1 MTQYEP
7 SHSFV
12 GLDSKK
18 RIRQFTKHLLYY
30 SDIITDEEGSIFMF
44 FKKKEKQSNFLQ
56 ESNQSN
62 VSVSIQV
69 TDAEIKQQLAFIRL
83 NEEELKIL
91 KSLQPIV
98 SENIE
103 GLVSAFYDAVLN
115 VDHLKNI
122 IESHSSVERLRKTLS
137 SHIHLL
143 FHGEINDEYVNKRLK
158 VAQIHFR
165 IGLQPKWYLA
175 AFQNI
180 LEELI
185 FVISK
190 ISSTNREEQ
199 RMLISVASK
208 ILNFEQQL
216 VLDLYEKENIG
227 AKEKQLQVEINL
239 KKKIG
244 EIAEELLALVEET
257 NAAVE
262 LLVDNSVR
270 VNESV
275 ISNNEIA
282 STTQSLAYEGQE
294 LMKVLHSKISTI
306 SNSTD
311 EVSVSVDVL
320 NNSFNEISQV
330 ILIVQD
336 IANQTNLLALNS
348 AIEAARAGEHGK
360 GFAVV
365 ANEVKKLATQT
376 KTSTERIE
384 ELISHATLYMNKV
397 VNSIHDVKGLVN
409 DGQEEATQTHDS
421 FNGIVNSMDTS
432 LSGNHGIEKQ
442 IVNLVDVIK
451 EIGGAINSV
460 AASANEL
467 NDAVHKE

>member
-1 MTQYEP
+1 
-7 SHSFV
+7 
-12 GLDSKK
+12 
-18 RIRQFTKHLLYY
+18 
-30 SDIITDEEGSIFMF
+30 MF
-44 FKKKEKQSNFLQ
+44 FKKKEKQSHFLQ

-91 KSLQPIV
+91 KSLQPII

-103 GLVSAFYDAVLN
+103 SLVSAFYDAVLK

-190 ISSTNREEQ
+190 ITSTTREEQ
-199 RMLISVASK
+199 RKLISVASK

-282 STTQSLAYEGQE
+282 STTQSMAYEGQE

-320 NNSFNEISQV
+320 NKSFNEISQV

-409 DGQEEATQTHDS
+409 DGQQEATQTHDS
-421 FNGIVNSMDTS
+421 FNGIVSSMDHS
-432 LSGNHGIEKQ
+432 LSGNQGIEKQ

-451 EIGGAINSV
+451 EIGGAISSV

>member
-1 MTQYEP
+1 
-7 SHSFV
+7 
-12 GLDSKK
+12 
-18 RIRQFTKHLLYY
+18 
-30 SDIITDEEGSIFMF
+30 MF
-44 FKKKEKQSNFLQ
+44 FNKKEKQSHFLK

-69 TDAEIKQQLAFIRL
+69 TDEEIKQQLAFIRL
-83 NEEELKIL
+83 KEEELKIL

-103 GLVSAFYDAVLN
+103 NLVSAFYDAVLK

-143 FHGEINDEYVNKRLK
+143 FHGEINDEYVSKRLK

-190 ISSTNREEQ
+190 ISSTTREEQ
-199 RMLISVASK
+199 RKLISVATK

-397 VNSIHDVKGLVN
+397 VDSIHDVKGLVN
-409 DGQEEATQTHDS
+409 DGQQEATQTHDS
-421 FNGIVNSMDTS
+421 FNGIVSSMDNS

-451 EIGGAINSV
+451 EIGGAISSV

>member
-1 MTQYEP
+1 
-7 SHSFV
+7 
-12 GLDSKK
+12 
-18 RIRQFTKHLLYY
+18 
-30 SDIITDEEGSIFMF
+30 MF
-44 FKKKEKQSNFLQ
+44 FKKKEKQGHFLQ

-69 TDAEIKQQLAFIRL
+69 TDEEIKQQLAFIRL

-103 GLVSAFYDAVLN
+103 SLVSAFYDAVLK
-115 VDHLKNI
+115 VEHLKNI

-185 FVISK
+185 FVVSK
-190 ISSTNREEQ
+190 ITNTTSEEQ
-199 RMLISVASK
+199 RKLISVASK

-262 LLVDNSVR
+262 LLVDSSVR

-294 LMKVLHSKISTI
+294 LMKVLHNKISTI

-409 DGQEEATQTHDS
+409 DGQQEATQTHDS
-421 FNGIVNSMDTS
+421 FNGIVSSMDNS

-451 EIGGAINSV
+451 EIGGAISNV
-460 AASANEL
+460 ASSANEL

>member
-1 MTQYEP
+1 
-7 SHSFV
+7 
-12 GLDSKK
+12 
-18 RIRQFTKHLLYY
+18 
-30 SDIITDEEGSIFMF
+30 MF
-44 FKKKEKQSNFLQ
+44 FKKKEKQGHFLQ

-69 TDAEIKQQLAFIRL
+69 TDEEIKQQLAFIRL

-103 GLVSAFYDAVLN
+103 SLVSAFYDAVLK
-115 VDHLKNI
+115 VEHLKNI

-185 FVISK
+185 FVVSK
-190 ISSTNREEQ
+190 ITNTTSEEQ
-199 RMLISVASK
+199 RKLISVASK

-262 LLVDNSVR
+262 LLVDSSVR

-294 LMKVLHSKISTI
+294 LMKVLHNKISTI

-409 DGQEEATQTHDS
+409 DGQQEATQTHDS
-421 FNGIVNSMDTS
+421 FNGIVSSMDNS

-451 EIGGAINSV
+451 EIGGAISNV
-460 AASANEL
+460 ASSANEL
-467 NDAVHKE
+467 NDAVHKD

>member
-1 MTQYEP
+1 
-7 SHSFV
+7 
-12 GLDSKK
+12 
-18 RIRQFTKHLLYY
+18 
-30 SDIITDEEGSIFMF
+30 MF
-44 FKKKEKQSNFLQ
+44 FKKKEKQNHFMQ

-62 VSVSIQV
+62 VSVLIQV
-69 TDAEIKQQLAFIRL
+69 TDEEIKQQLAFIRL

-103 GLVSAFYDAVLN
+103 SLVSAFYDAVLK
-115 VDHLKNI
+115 VEHLKNI

-190 ISSTNREEQ
+190 ITNTTNEEQ
-199 RMLISVASK
+199 RKLISVSSK

-262 LLVDNSVR
+262 LLVDSSVR

-294 LMKVLHSKISTI
+294 LMKVLHNKISTI

-409 DGQEEATQTHDS
+409 DGQQEATQTHDS
-421 FNGIVNSMDTS
+421 FNGIVSSMDTS

-451 EIGGAINSV
+451 EIGGAISSV
-460 AASANEL
+460 AASANDL

>member
-1 MTQYEP
+1 
-7 SHSFV
+7 
-12 GLDSKK
+12 
-18 RIRQFTKHLLYY
+18 
-30 SDIITDEEGSIFMF
+30 MF
-44 FKKKEKQSNFLQ
+44 FKKKEKQGHFLQ

-69 TDAEIKQQLAFIRL
+69 TDEEIKQQLAFIRL

-103 GLVSAFYDAVLN
+103 SLVSAFYDAVLK
-115 VDHLKNI
+115 VEHLKNI

-185 FVISK
+185 FVVSK
-190 ISSTNREEQ
+190 ITNTTSEEQ
-199 RMLISVASK
+199 RKLISVASK

-262 LLVDNSVR
+262 LLVDSSVR

-409 DGQEEATQTHDS
+409 DGQQEATQTHDS
-421 FNGIVNSMDTS
+421 FNGIVSSMDNS

-451 EIGGAINSV
+451 EIGGAISNV
-460 AASANEL
+460 ASSANEL
-467 NDAVHKE
+467 NDAVHKD

>member
-1 MTQYEP
+1 
-7 SHSFV
+7 
-12 GLDSKK
+12 
-18 RIRQFTKHLLYY
+18 
-30 SDIITDEEGSIFMF
+30 MF
-44 FKKKEKQSNFLQ
+44 FKKKEKQNNFLHVN
-56 ESNQSN
+56 SQSN
-62 VSVSIQV
+62 VSVSIQLK
-69 TDAEIKQQLAFIRL
+69 DEEIKQQLAFIRL

-98 SENIE
+98 SENIDS
-103 GLVSAFYDAVLN
+103 LVSAFYDAVLK
-115 VDHLKNI
+115 VERLKNI

-180 LEELI
+180 LDELI
-185 FVISK
+185 FVISE
-190 ISSTNREEQ
+190 ISSTREEQ
-199 RMLISVASK
+199 RKLISVATK

-227 AKEKQLQVEINL
+227 EKEKQLQVEISL

-262 LLVDNSVR
+262 VLVDSSER
-270 VNESV
+270 VNGAV

-282 STTQSLAYEGQE
+282 STTQTLAHEGQE
-294 LMKVLHSKISTI
+294 LMKVLHNKISTI
-306 SNSTD
+306 STSTD
-311 EVSVSVDVL
+311 EVTESVEEL
-320 NNSFNEISQV
+320 NKSFNEISQV

-409 DGQEEATQTHDS
+409 DGQQEATQTHDS
-421 FNGIVNSMDTS
+421 FNGIVSSMDTS
-432 LSGNHGIEKQ
+432 LTGNQGIEGQ

-460 AASANEL
+460 AESANEL

>member
-1 MTQYEP
+1 
-7 SHSFV
+7 
-12 GLDSKK
+12 
-18 RIRQFTKHLLYY
+18 
-30 SDIITDEEGSIFMF
+30 MF
-44 FKKKEKQSNFLQ
+44 FKKKEKQSNFFQ

-69 TDAEIKQQLAFIRL
+69 TDEEIKQQLAFIRL

-103 GLVSAFYDAVLN
+103 ILVSAFYDAVLK
-115 VDHLKNI
+115 VEQLKII

-175 AFQNI
+175 SFQNI

-185 FVISK
+185 LVISE
-190 ISSTNREEQ
+190 IPSTTREEQ
-199 RMLISVASK
+199 RKLISVASK

-227 AKEKQLQVEINL
+227 AKEKQLELEINL

-262 LLVDNSVR
+262 LLVDSSVR

-294 LMKVLHSKISTI
+294 LMKVLHNKISTI

-376 KTSTERIE
+376 KSSTERIE
-384 ELISHATLYMNKV
+384 ELIAHATLYMNKV

-409 DGQEEATQTHDS
+409 DGQQEATQTHDS
-421 FNGIVNSMDTS
+421 FNGIVSSMDTS
-432 LSGNHGIEKQ
+432 LSGNHGIEGQ

-451 EIGGAINSV
+451 EIGGAIGSV

>member
-1 MTQYEP
+1 
-7 SHSFV
+7 
-12 GLDSKK
+12 
-18 RIRQFTKHLLYY
+18 
-30 SDIITDEEGSIFMF
+30 MF
-44 FKKKEKQSNFLQ
+44 FNKKEKQSHFLK

-69 TDAEIKQQLAFIRL
+69 TDEEIKQQLAFIRL
-83 NEEELKIL
+83 KEEELKIL

-103 GLVSAFYDAVLN
+103 NLVSAFYDAVLK

-143 FHGEINDEYVNKRLK
+143 FHGEINDEYVSKRLK

-190 ISSTNREEQ
+190 ISSTTREEQ
-199 RMLISVASK
+199 RKLISVATK

-227 AKEKQLQVEINL
+227 AKEKQLKVEINL

-397 VNSIHDVKGLVN
+397 VDSIHDVKGLVN
-409 DGQEEATQTHDS
+409 DGQQEATQTHDS
-421 FNGIVNSMDTS
+421 FNGIVSSMDNS

-451 EIGGAINSV
+451 EIGGAISSV

>member
-1 MTQYEP
+1 
-7 SHSFV
+7 
-12 GLDSKK
+12 
-18 RIRQFTKHLLYY
+18 
-30 SDIITDEEGSIFMF
+30 MF
-44 FKKKEKQSNFLQ
+44 FKKKEKQGHFLQ

-69 TDAEIKQQLAFIRL
+69 TDDEIKQQLAFIRL

-103 GLVSAFYDAVLN
+103 SLVSAFYDAVLK
-115 VDHLKNI
+115 VEHLKNI

-143 FHGEINDEYVNKRLK
+143 FHGEINDEYVSKRLK

-190 ISSTNREEQ
+190 ITNTTSDEQ
-199 RMLISVASK
+199 RKLISVASK

-262 LLVDNSVR
+262 LLVDSSVR

-294 LMKVLHSKISTI
+294 LMKVLHNKISTI

-311 EVSVSVDVL
+311 EVTVSVDVL

-409 DGQEEATQTHDS
+409 DGQQEATQTHDS
-421 FNGIVNSMDTS
+421 FNGIVSSMDTS

-451 EIGGAINSV
+451 EIGGAISSV
-460 AASANEL
+460 AVSANDL

>member
-1 MTQYEP
+1 
-7 SHSFV
+7 
-12 GLDSKK
+12 
-18 RIRQFTKHLLYY
+18 
-30 SDIITDEEGSIFMF
+30 MF
-44 FKKKEKQSNFLQ
+44 FKKKEKQGHFLQ
-56 ESNQSN
+56 ENNQSK

-69 TDAEIKQQLAFIRL
+69 TDEEIKKQLAFIRL

-103 GLVSAFYDAVLN
+103 SLVSAFYDAVLK
-115 VDHLKNI
+115 VEHLKNI
-122 IESHSSVERLRKTLS
+122 IESHSSVERLRKTLT

-180 LEELI
+180 LEELML
-185 FVISK
+185 VISK
-190 ISSTNREEQ
+190 ISNTTSEEQ
-199 RMLISVASK
+199 RKLISVASK

-227 AKEKQLQVEINL
+227 EKEKQLQVEINL

-244 EIAEELLALVEET
+244 EIAEEFLALVEET

-262 LLVDNSVR
+262 LLVDSSVR

-294 LMKVLHSKISTI
+294 LMKVLNNKISTI

-409 DGQEEATQTHDS
+409 DGQQEATQTHDS
-421 FNGIVNSMDTS
+421 FNGIVSSMDNS

-451 EIGGAINSV
+451 EIGGAISSV
-460 AASANEL
+460 AESANEL